1 MEKDS
6 LEKLY
11 ESYGKEIYFYIYSI
25 CGSRTMAED
34 LVQETFLK
42 AILSLSESHSNMRA
56 WLYRVAKNLCFN
68 EMKRKK
74 TKVQNE
80 YTETDIVMDEVI
92 RNEQRKRLI
101 KAVNSLGLR
110 QREIIYL
117 QYFGRVKLKEAA
129 KILGITYENARVLS
143 HRAKKE
149 LRKYMEEN

>member
-1 MEKDS
+1 
-6 LEKLY
+6 
-11 ESYGKEIYFYIYSI
+11 
-25 CGSRTMAED
+25 
-34 LVQETFLK
+34 
-42 AILSLSESHSNMRA
+42 
-56 WLYRVAKNLCFN
+56 
-68 EMKRKK
+68 MKRKK
-74 TKVQNE
+74 PQVQNE

-92 RNEQRKRLI
+92 RDEQRKRLI

>member
-1 MEKDS
+1 
-6 LEKLY
+6 
-11 ESYGKEIYFYIYSI
+11 
-25 CGSRTMAED
+25 MAED